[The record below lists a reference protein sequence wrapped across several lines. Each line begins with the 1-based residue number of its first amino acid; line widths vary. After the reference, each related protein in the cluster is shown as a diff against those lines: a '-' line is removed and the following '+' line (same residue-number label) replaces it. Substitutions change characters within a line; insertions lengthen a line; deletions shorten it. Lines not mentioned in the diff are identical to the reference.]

1 MNSNETFEQHHDI
14 RYSEEYTRSY
24 DIRYVAEI
32 QHTGLNEFRV
42 LKNPDKYILEKKIQ
56 IQFDKWDAR
65 FSNQLKRE
73 LKEEEKSGAEEQTR
87 IALERLNEID
97 NLLIHT
103 LDIDDTIDWE
113 VLKDYSNFTV
123 KNPIHGL
130 DDKLA
135 SLKKP
140 IEPILEPIPE
150 KPDSNSA
157 EFKPQLSIA
166 DKLIKSFKNKK
177 IAQANENYQLALA
190 NWNQKANAIKETNK
204 ILLERYETEQK
215 DYLERQN
222 KIKEDFK
229 MKEGLWKNEKD
240 KFLQNQKE
248 YNSKIDLLKSRY
260 LEQDEKAVLEYCELV
275 LNNSVYPETFPQS
288 FELDYNPEN
297 KILIIE
303 YRLPSIDNF
312 PTLKEVK
319 YIASKNEIKETHLSE
334 TEKNKTFDE
343 AIYKITLR
351 TIHEIFEADASNS
364 IDAVSFNGWVNSLNK
379 ATGRM
384 ENSCIVSIQANKKEF
399 EEIDLSKVDPKACF
413 KNLKGVG
420 SSKLSA
426 ITPIQP
432 IMQIDK
438 ADKRIVTSK
447 TVEYDS
453 STNLAAMDWED
464 FEHLIRE
471 VFEKEFSKNGGEVNV
486 TQASKDGGVDAIAF
500 DPDPIRGGKI
510 VIQAKR
516 YTNVVGVSAVRDLYG
531 TVVNEGATK
540 GILVTTADYG
550 PDSYS
555 FAKGKPLTLLNGG
568 NLLHLLEK
576 HGHNARIDIKEAKK
590 LMSEK

>member
-471 VFEKEFSKNGGEVNV
+471 VFEKEFSKNGGGVNV

-500 DPDPIRGGKI
+500 DPDPIRGGKLLF
-510 VIQAKR
+510 R
-516 YTNVVGVSAVRDLYG
+516 RNG
-531 TVVNEGATK
+531 TRT
-540 GILVTTADYG
+540 
-550 PDSYS
+550 
-555 FAKGKPLTLLNGG
+555 
-568 NLLHLLEK
+568 
-576 HGHNARIDIKEAKK
+576 
-590 LMSEK
+590 